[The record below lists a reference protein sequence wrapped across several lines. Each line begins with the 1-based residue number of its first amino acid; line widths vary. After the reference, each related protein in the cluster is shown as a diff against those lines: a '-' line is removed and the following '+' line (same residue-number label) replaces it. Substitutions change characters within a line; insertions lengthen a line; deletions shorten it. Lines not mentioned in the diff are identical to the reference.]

1 MERLLY
7 YHPMHNTTRPSS
19 ESDVAG
25 SNWPWGS
32 MFWFGTL
39 SSGSAATRI
48 YHRRAYGALGL
59 LVLAVAIGIA
69 MDTFV
74 GTGTSRWLAG
84 IGTPLAFAYISWSF
98 YRYVHELDELA
109 QRLQFE
115 AVLIAFLFVVLGG
128 IVLFSVSMFTGWV
141 AHPVWV
147 LLAEPVR
154 GVGLIV
160 AARRYR

>member
-1 MERLLY
+1 MSITNP
-7 YHPMHNTTRPSS
+7 HPSQA
-19 ESDVAG
+19 DGAG

-32 MFWFGTL
+32 MFWLGTL
-39 SSGSAATRI
+39 SGGSQATRQ

-59 LVLAVAIGIA
+59 LVLAVSIGIV
-69 MDTFV
+69 MDTFL
-74 GTGTSRWLAG
+74 GTHLSRWPVG
-84 IGTPLAFAYISWSF
+84 VGTPLAFAYMILSF
-98 YRYVHELDELA
+98 HRYVHELDELA

-115 AVLIAFLFVVLGG
+115 AVLLAFLFVILAG
-128 IVLFSVSMFTGWV
+128 IVLGSVWVFTGWV

>member
-1 MERLLY
+1 MSITN
-7 YHPMHNTTRPSS
+7 PRPSQA
-19 ESDVAG
+19 DAAG
-25 SNWPWGS
+25 SNWAWGS
-32 MFWFGTL
+32 MFWLGTL
-39 SSGSAATRI
+39 SGGSQATRQ

-59 LVLAVAIGIA
+59 LVLAVSIGIA
-69 MDTFV
+69 MDTFL
-74 GTGTSRWLAG
+74 GTRLSRWPVG
-84 IGTPLAFAYISWSF
+84 VGTPLAFAYILLSF
-98 YRYVHELDELA
+98 HRYVHELDELA

-115 AVLIAFLFVVLGG
+115 AVLLAFLFVILAG
-128 IVLFSVSMFTGWV
+128 IVLGSVWVFTGWV